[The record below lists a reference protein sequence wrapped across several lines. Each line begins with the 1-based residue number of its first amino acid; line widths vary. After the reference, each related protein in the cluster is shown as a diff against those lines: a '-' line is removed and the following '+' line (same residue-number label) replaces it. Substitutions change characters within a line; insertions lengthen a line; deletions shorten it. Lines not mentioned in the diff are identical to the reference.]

1 MAIPIAAYLLAF
13 SDVRGEYRNIDGKKT
28 CSAASFCVFLAVHQ
42 SARERL
48 WMSQIIQLGNKGS
61 GIAPHKIN

>member
-1 MAIPIAAYLLAF
+1 MAITIAAYLLAF
-13 SDVRGEYRNIDGKKT
+13 SEVRGEYRNIEGKKT

-48 WMSQIIQLGNKGS
+48 WLSQIIQLGKKEF
-61 GIAPHKIN
+61 GIAPH